1 MLKRKFKEFH
11 EDEVGTNS
19 LSNNGLRAQQE
30 KLKNILEQ
38 SKKALTRA
46 LRIAKRIERQK
57 LGRRQKTAKESN
69 AVPERSRLNTEVAS
83 LKALDLSAKAEIY
96 LYKSILKSKPIV
108 STAAFP
114 SYVLAKVKTAAQ
126 PQDIAHANVQARLF
140 NSSVVKVAMTNIM
153 DSIRVALGIGN
164 EEKAGK
170 KRRMRAADYAPE
182 NKPIKQAPL
191 KQLGPGK
198 ILATEEEDKYDRR
211 TQSPMESL
219 HAEPDVACSENESIK
234 LAVYGARLA
243 ESEDESAQEL
253 YSQESSTEHKP
264 EHCTF
269 RDPSPSPSRSTSSSS
284 SVLDSPKPRKIP
296 TTTPRSTIFLPS
308 LAMGGYIS
316 DPDSDFAVSDPFSLA
331 GNATPKRRKNRRGQ
345 QERRQIWE
353 KKYGGNAN
361 HLKGQA
367 QQQQRKHD
375 QGWDSQKGA
384 TGVGGNDRGKRG
396 KGRGRGRVVDAVSGS
411 SDLTARARAA
421 GKGRVGPIRSGANSD
436 PVQARRGG
444 NKGHDASAKGNQTR
458 AAAAAYTPLH
468 PSWEAAKRKKE
479 ANKNVAF
486 QGKKVVFS

>member
-1 MLKRKFKEFH
+1 M
-11 EDEVGTNS
+11 
-19 LSNNGLRAQQE
+19 
-30 KLKNILEQ
+30 
-38 SKKALTRA
+38 
-46 LRIAKRIERQK
+46 
-57 LGRRQKTAKESN
+57 
-69 AVPERSRLNTEVAS
+69 
-83 LKALDLSAKAEIY
+83 SAKAEIY
-96 LYKSILKSKPIV
+96 LYKSMLKTKPIV
-108 STAAFP
+108 SAAAFP
-114 SYVLAKVKTAAQ
+114 SYVLAKVETASQ

-164 EEKAGK
+164 EEKARK
-170 KRRMRAADYAPE
+170 KKRMRAADYAPE

-191 KQLGPGK
+191 KQFSPGE
-198 ILATEEEDKYDRR
+198 ILATKKEDKYDRQ

-219 HAEPDVACSENESIK
+219 HVESDVTYSENERVN
-234 LAVYGARLA
+234 LAAYGDRLA

-253 YSQESSTEHKP
+253 YSQEPSTEHKKL
-264 EHCTF
+264 EYCTF

-284 SVLDSPKPRKIP
+284 SVLDSPKPRKIS

-308 LAMGGYIS
+308 LTMGGYIS
-316 DPDSDFAVSDPFSLA
+316 DSGSDSAVSDPFSLS

-361 HLKGQA
+361 HFKGQD

-396 KGRGRGRVVDAVSGS
+396 KGRGRGRVVDASSGS
-411 SDLTARARAA
+411 SNRTARARAA
-421 GKGRVGPIRSGANSD
+421 GKGRVGPIRSGANGD

-444 NKGHDASAKGNQTR
+444 NQGHDASAKGNQTP
-458 AAAAAYTPLH
+458 AAAANTPLH